1 MRPRVSFAA
10 FAWPLAALLGLS
22 FGLASLSGLAV
33 AHAAEPEPILFLG
46 IQRGN
51 NIDRVGTDLVREY
64 LVDRGEQVLRTVQ
77 LGEADRRCR
86 RQQCLSELAQAKQA
100 VLVLSGD
107 VSTTGPTRNLRVQ
120 LRLFDQRRRGTPDAL
135 AEIEN
140 LCLDCDETKLGIML
154 TGSTSELLA
163 QYRQFAGT
171 AAPTPP
177 SQSASPAQAAGSSP
191 TQAPAASPAPATDA
205 AWPAWQPRPG
215 PAASAPA
222 QTAPSPYGPP
232 AAPAP
237 GAMQAPPAT
246 SYVTPPTQAPVPYA
260 PTAPAPYVA
269 VPNPYSI
276 PQGSVAPPAAP
287 SYPTQAAQIP
297 VESGLPTQRA
307 PQPMPP
313 QQQPYL
319 QAQARTQPQI
329 PTPAATQ
336 PKTKKPLSP
345 VRKGVA
351 AVFGVLGFGS
361 LITAAVMH
369 GLDRRL
375 APDLSVN
382 PMGTACMMPENAGR
396 SCVLSTVGVYAPTY
410 AVGAL
415 LVGGMIL
422 TLTIPESKPRPLSEP
437 LIP

>member
-22 FGLASLSGLAV
+22 VGLASFCGLAV
-33 AHAAEPEPILFLG
+33 AHAADPEPILFLG

-77 LGEADRRCR
+77 LGEVERRCR

-154 TGSTSELLA
+154 TSSTSELLA

-177 SQSASPAQAAGSSP
+177 SPAAPTSQAPAPAP
-191 TQAPAASPAPATDA
+191 TQAPAVSPAPSTDA

-215 PAASAPA
+215 PPPSPPT
-222 QTAPSPYGPP
+222 QTVPSPYGPP
-232 AAPAP
+232 AAAPPSAIPAAPAP
-237 GAMQAPPAT
+237 G
-246 SYVTPPTQAPVPYA
+246 YLTPPTQAPAPSA
-260 PTAPAPYVA
+260 PTAPVPYVA
-269 VPNPYSI
+269 VPNPYGI
-276 PQGSVAPPAAP
+276 PQTSAPEPPAAR
-287 SYPTQAAQIP
+287 YPTAAP
-297 VESGLPTQRA
+297 GPTESGLPVQRV
-307 PQPMPP
+307 PQPTP
-313 QQQPYL
+313 QPVPAYVQ
-319 QAQARTQPQI
+319 TQPQPVPVPARPASPS
-329 PTPAATQ
+329 PTA
-336 PKTKKPLSP
+336 KKPLSA

-351 AVFGVLGFGS
+351 AVFGILGFGS
-361 LITAAVMH
+361 LVTAAVMH

-375 APDLSVN
+375 APDLSIN

-396 SCVLSTVGVYAPTY
+396 ACVLSTVGVYAPTY